1 MNASVTS
8 AGGVVSRAAS
18 PGREGGASGGTD
30 DAGSF
35 AGIMDSQA
43 RAPEHAEGGSAGA
56 RTRSSAA
63 AARGTAPGGAQC
75 AATSTTTADAAQ
87 PESEACEDDA
97 GLLDDG
103 MVESLLGSGEAAAS
117 TAPAPALAADPATP
131 RDVTEPPLVASPAPW
146 PPLPLHD
153 DVLERSLGEALE
165 RLDPAASAAGGLA
178 AQAGERLAATLEA
191 VVERLADGAGAGSG
205 AEVLDGDDAPSLLPA
220 GEVRSSAR
228 AHGSEAAAAARAPEL
243 RSPPGT
249 PAWTDELGAR
259 VSWMLE
265 RGEQVASLRLNP
277 ENLGPLQV
285 LIAVREGETTVWFG
299 ASQAETRAALE
310 HSLPRLREMLG
321 ASGLSLA
328 NAGVFSHT
336 PRDPQRGFT
345 AAALARASQ
354 ESGADPGGASVTSV
368 TRQGLIDLY
377 A

>member
-18 PGREGGASGGTD
+18 PGRESGASGGTD

-35 AGIMDSQA
+35 AGIMDSRN
-43 RAPEHAEGGSAGA
+43 RAPERTDEGSSGTPARTGAAAPRGTDPGGSQSGAASATAVDMAQAEG
-56 RTRSSAA
+56 
-63 AARGTAPGGAQC
+63 
-75 AATSTTTADAAQ
+75 
-87 PESEACEDDA
+87 CEDDA
-97 GLLDDG
+97 ETLDDE
-103 MVESLLGSGEAAAS
+103 MVESLLGVGEG
-117 TAPAPALAADPATP
+117 TAPAAPVVVPVADPAATRTP
-131 RDVTEPPLVASPAPW
+131 PESPLAAPW
-146 PPLPLHD
+146 PSLP
-153 DVLERSLGEALE
+153 VRGEAFERSPGEALE

-178 AQAGERLAATLEA
+178 AQVGERLAATLEA
-191 VVERLADGAGAGSG
+191 TVERLADGAGTTGSG
-205 AEVLDGDDAPSLLPA
+205 DAPTLLAA
-220 GEVRSSAR
+220 GETRSAAR
-228 AHGSEAAAAARAPEL
+228 TPGSEAAAAARAPEL

-249 PAWTDELGAR
+249 PAWTDELGSR

-265 RGEQVASLRLNP
+265 RGEQVASLRLTP
-277 ENLGPLQV
+277 ENLGPLEV
-285 LIAVREGETTVWFG
+285 RIAVREGETTVWFG

-310 HSLPRLREMLG
+310 QSLPRLREMLG

-354 ESGADPGGASVTSV
+354 ESGADPGGASVTYV
-368 TRQGLIDLY
+368 TRHGLIDLY